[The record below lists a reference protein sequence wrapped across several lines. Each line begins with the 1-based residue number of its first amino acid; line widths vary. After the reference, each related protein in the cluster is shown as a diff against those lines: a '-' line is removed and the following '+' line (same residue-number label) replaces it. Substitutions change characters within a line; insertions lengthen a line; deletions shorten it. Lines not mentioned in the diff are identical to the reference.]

1 MRQRVG
7 QKRLLLEKR
16 RKRQTFWLSEDDIR
30 VIEKL
35 HEATG
40 MPKYEVVSAA
50 IQAMYKAILGAKESR

>member
-1 MRQRVG
+1 M
-7 QKRLLLEKR
+7 LLEKR